1 MVHFVKRLKV
11 LIGPASGTTI
21 HPLGRSR
28 FYFCPDVR
36 VQSGQTLYSGR
47 VTRIHGLER
56 KGNSSMGESG
66 VDPHAFVLGFP
77 GQVEIRF
84 GIVRLSR
91 HETALHFRSHRVT
104 SRT

>member
-1 MVHFVKRLKV
+1 MPRNMVIGKLKY

-36 VQSGQTLYSGR
+36 VQSGRTLYSGR

-56 KGNSSMGESG
+56 KGKSCVGESE
-66 VDPHAFVLGFP
+66 VDPHACALGSP
-77 GQVEIRF
+77 GQVEFRF
-84 GIVRLSR
+84 RIVRLSW
-91 HETALHFRSHRVT
+91 HEIA
-104 SRT
+104 